1 MISVC
6 KENLSIEISVH
17 EMSHRLTAYAEVN
30 PTVAIIVMSTCSFT
44 VNGPGFRDMPKNFTL
59 GISLAHNRP
68 TGNDNSWATIW
79 VPIQSGGMRLE
90 ERLRTPVTVM
100 EGYRKKK
107 NWFIPGSI
115 IAQARPM
122 HHARIVLTG
131 MSGSSVF
138 ATAERTSG
146 YGESSSVEKKS
157 DFRSTS
163 ILKPLRER
171 ECHGRSKVPSVRC
184 AAVEQ
189 SKVHRCASRPEYV
202 LRRAICEAQCF
213 QPQRRTF

>member
-79 VPIQSGGMRLE
+79 VPIQSGG
-90 ERLRTPVTVM
+90 
-100 EGYRKKK
+100 KA
-107 NWFIPGSI
+107 PG
-115 IAQARPM
+115 
-122 HHARIVLTG
+122 G
-131 MSGSSVF
+131 E
-138 ATAERTSG
+138 ATYSG
-146 YGESSSVEKKS
+146 YGDGRISEEEKLVHPGKYH
-157 DFRSTS
+157 
-163 ILKPLRER
+163 
-171 ECHGRSKVPSVRC
+171 CPSEANAPCPYCVDGHVGIVGVR
-184 AAVEQ
+184 
-189 SKVHRCASRPEYV
+189 Y
-202 LRRAICEAQCF
+202 RRANLGIWRVILC
-213 QPQRRTF
+213 